1 MNTNPIDAVLSQ
13 TVGVSGYGLLLLALF
28 AVWFVPFVIARRPR
42 PAEDDERLDETI
54 HRKTGNLMWWMIF
67 LTGLAFAIAI
77 VGEVIGIDTLSGV
90 TPR

>member
-42 PAEDDERLDETI
+42 PWN
-54 HRKTGNLMWWMIF
+54 HRKTSASSTAAS
-67 LTGLAFAIAI
+67 LTARFARFPNSSARRRL
-77 VGEVIGIDTLSGV
+77 TRS
-90 TPR
+90 R